1 MWNCVTTIHT
11 YKYIYGH
18 MVCILVY
25 IKLHL
30 IISLV
35 SVRFET
41 VGEMW
46 ELFLIIIKAVERLP
60 LLSHRLCSAGVWL
73 LLASNKERLEEIL
86 CGSLVFH
93 RFSSV
98 LDKRLIISCHDKTH
112 LSFCLSTL
120 CRAVHYAAESHLH
133 KSRNYLPVKKHV
145 FSNVIQVS
153 QYESDV
159 TWLLFHYFC
168 GSW

>member
-1 MWNCVTTIHT
+1 
-11 YKYIYGH
+11 

-60 LLSHRLCSAGVWL
+60 LLSHRLCSAGV
-73 LLASNKERLEEIL
+73 
-86 CGSLVFH
+86 
-93 RFSSV
+93 
-98 LDKRLIISCHDKTH
+98 
-112 LSFCLSTL
+112 
-120 CRAVHYAAESHLH
+120 
-133 KSRNYLPVKKHV
+133 
-145 FSNVIQVS
+145 
-153 QYESDV
+153 
-159 TWLLFHYFC
+159 
-168 GSW
+168 